1 MPSDKVDDLLELLQH
16 IQEETE
22 ALWTGLERLNDHL
35 AFVECYIDNPVSDN
49 TDWSETFTEQ
59 ATGDAGVNN

>member
-1 MPSDKVDDLLELLQH
+1 MPSDKVDDLLELLRH

-35 AFVECYIDNPVSDN
+35 AFVECYIDN
-49 TDWSETFTEQ
+49 TEQ
-59 ATGDAGVNN
+59 ATGDAGVNK

>member
-1 MPSDKVDDLLELLQH
+1 MPTDKVDDLLELLQH
-16 IQEETE
+16 IQEEVE

-35 AFVECYIDNPVSDN
+35 AFVECYIDNLDSDPIEG
-49 TDWSETFTEQ
+49 SEIFNEQ